1 MLVLLARAQKMVTT
15 AQDFAALLSQYQQE
29 WVAYTAQVEQQIQL
43 LRTLKHGME
52 LFLLVGSYLVFYL
65 VDCIAEVMAMPLP
78 LVR

>member
-15 AQDFAALLSQYQQE
+15 VQDLAVLLSQYEQE
-29 WVAYTAQVEQQIQL
+29 WVAYTAQIEQQVQL
-43 LRTLKHGME
+43 LRTLKRGME
-52 LFLLVGSYLVFYL
+52 LFLLVVSYLVFYL